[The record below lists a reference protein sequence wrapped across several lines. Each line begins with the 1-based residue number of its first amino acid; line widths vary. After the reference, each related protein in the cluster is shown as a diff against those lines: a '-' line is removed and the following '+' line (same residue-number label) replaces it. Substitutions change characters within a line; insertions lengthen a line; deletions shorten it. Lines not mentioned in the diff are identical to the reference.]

1 MRSFFPRARSWV
13 LASLPL
19 LLVAA
24 CDPAPTEPV
33 GSDLRRHAAGKSLS
47 EMIAFSSDHEGLGRA
62 LYVRVLDGLDM
73 DQRVTSPPTGYGDSE
88 PDFAPGSKRL
98 VFTRTGPDGKTEL
111 YAVGVNGKRLDQLT
125 SFGALTRNPVYSPDG
140 RKIAF
145 VSDKDG
151 PVDIYVMDASGADV
165 QRLTSTAVADYRP
178 TWSAD
183 GTRLAY
189 ASADFAQGTRIR
201 ARDLGTGSESIL
213 VECETA
219 WCTNP
224 TWARNSQQIIY
235 EISGTP
241 GGPPSLMLRD
251 LANDVHYVISAY
263 QTMRVGNWKPDGSRF
278 VAVSDDGSTLYEM
291 VTSNYATGDYSPM
304 ATPSGTVMWPT
315 WSR

>member
-1 MRSFFPRARSWV
+1 MRTSFPRARSWV

-24 CDPAPTEPV
+24 CDRAPTEPV
-33 GSDLRRHAAGKSLS
+33 GPDLRRHSAGKSTP
-47 EMIAFSSDHEGLGRA
+47 EKIAFSSDHEGIGRA
-62 LYVRVLDGLDM
+62 LYVRVLDGLDV
-73 DQRVTSPPTGYGDSE
+73 DQRVTSPPAGYGDSE

-98 VFTRTGPDGKTEL
+98 VFTRTGADGKTEL

-125 SFGALTRNPVYSPDG
+125 SFGAVTRNPVYSPDG

-151 PVDIYVMDASGADV
+151 PVDIYVMDASGGNV

-201 ARDLGTGSESIL
+201 ARNLSTGSESGL
-213 VECETA
+213 VKCETS

-235 EISGTP
+235 QVSGTSDGAP
-241 GGPPSLMLRD
+241 ALKLLD
-251 LANDVHYVISAY
+251 LANAVHYVISGY
-263 QTMRVGNWKPDGSRF
+263 QSLRVGNWKPDGSRF
-278 VAVSDDGSTLYEM
+278 VTVSEDGTRLYEM

-304 ATPSGTVMWPT
+304 TTPAGTIMWPT